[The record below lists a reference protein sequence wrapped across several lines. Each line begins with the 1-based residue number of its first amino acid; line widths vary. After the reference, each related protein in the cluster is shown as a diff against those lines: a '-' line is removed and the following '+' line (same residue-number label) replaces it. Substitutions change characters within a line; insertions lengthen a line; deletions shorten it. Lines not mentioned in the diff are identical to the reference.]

1 MSLRRAALA
10 ALLLLSA
17 PACDVSRAML
27 ADSGDLQDYRSFRV
41 AADQGV
47 RLARA
52 QLYLRKHPKG
62 TWFQEVDRTFAEEE
76 AEYFES
82 AKTSRRVARDYLT
95 NLPDGPHAAAAV
107 ALLTAFDTNLDEIEL
122 QQVIRDAH
130 RSDAMLERAS
140 RDRKRV
146 AETIMASIAAM
157 LDVGSYG
164 MPLSE
169 SSPAF
174 RAVMTGPTASTWG
187 SVPREREQDLFFT
200 VPTTAGRT
208 SRVLSMRTTA
218 ILDGGRAGGGNVIGL
233 RLVAPDM
240 FIYWYESVRL
250 ALLDGS
256 KPADRIEAAVFAR
269 EILAGASEAL
279 MPEARCAPPKDQ
291 EDSLLIRSCDGLL
304 LVATA
309 GLGGRPDEIQ
319 VTWQRKEGRAE
330 PKGAIPRGEP

>member
-1 MSLRRAALA
+1 
-10 ALLLLSA
+10 
-17 PACDVSRAML
+17 
-27 ADSGDLQDYRSFRV
+27 
-41 AADQGV
+41 
-47 RLARA
+47 
-52 QLYLRKHPKG
+52 LRKHPKG
-62 TWFQEVDRTFAEEE
+62 TWFQEVDRVFAEEE
-76 AEYFES
+76 AEYFEG
-82 AKTSRRVARDYLT
+82 AKSSRRVAKDYLT

-107 ALLTAFDTNLDEIEL
+107 ALLTAFDTNLEELEL

-140 RDRKRV
+140 RDRKHV

-157 LDVGSYG
+157 LDVASYG
-164 MPLSE
+164 VSLSE
-169 SSPAF
+169 ASPAF

-187 SVPREREQDLFFT
+187 SVPKEREQDLFVT

-208 SRVLSMRTTA
+208 SRVLSLRTTA
-218 ILDGGRAGGGNVIGL
+218 ILDGGRVIGL
-233 RLVAPDM
+233 RLVASDM

-256 KPADRIEAAVFAR
+256 KAADRIGAAVFAR

-279 MPEARCAPPKDQ
+279 MPEARCAPPKEQ

-330 PKGAIPRGEP
+330 PKGAIPGGEP